1 MSSKRSV
8 KKFSF
13 ISYFL
18 FSHNPCNRCEIP
30 DNDFDDKKINLKVED
45 GEEKEDEEEN
55 LEVSDEDID
64 GTNDDE
70 EEDRSKNTKE
80 VMPKYL
86 SFVKGVVDSNDFLP
100 LNVNRETLHESKI
113 IRIISNNLV
122 REAIYMLHKLVEKDE
137 FKEKKDDGI
146 DDETKEVEIN
156 YNG

>member
-1 MSSKRSV
+1 
-8 KKFSF
+8 
-13 ISYFL
+13 
-18 FSHNPCNRCEIP
+18 
-30 DNDFDDKKINLKVED
+30 
-45 GEEKEDEEEN
+45 
-55 LEVSDEDID
+55 
-64 GTNDDE
+64 
-70 EEDRSKNTKE
+70 
-80 VMPKYL
+80 MPKYL